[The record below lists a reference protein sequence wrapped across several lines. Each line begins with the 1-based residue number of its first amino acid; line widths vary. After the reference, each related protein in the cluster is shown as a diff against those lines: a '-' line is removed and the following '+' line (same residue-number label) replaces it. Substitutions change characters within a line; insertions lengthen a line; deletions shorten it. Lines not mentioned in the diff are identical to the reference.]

1 MAHKKLSK
9 PDEVDLLQM
18 SIFDT
23 VSEEDIIKELMELEI
38 NRMSPIDALTTLDKM
53 QSRLRNRWVNQ

>member
-1 MAHKKLSK
+1 
-9 PDEVDLLQM
+9 M

-53 QSRLRNRWVNQ
+53 QSRLRNRWLTSKYKEAKRWQTFKY

>member
-1 MAHKKLSK
+1 
-9 PDEVDLLQM
+9 M